1 MKLSDFNVKDN
12 RETALEC
19 LNGLKAKR
27 ADNYNDWIN
36 VGIAL
41 KNAGATCDDWDQWSR
56 NSSKYQE
63 GMCREKW
70 DTFNGDGK
78 LTVASLVHWYKEDTG
93 QCFQRKKEAK
103 KATPQAQSSMEFKD
117 FIRLGRGDLPDFPID
132 ALPEPLRTLSI
143 EIANSLQVP
152 VDLPGLL
159 ALAAVSL
166 FAAGQYEVTP
176 KLDWVEPL
184 NLYIA
189 CILPAAK
196 KKSQVFKI
204 ISESIL
210 QIERELVQDRRELV
224 ERNRSDYAILEMK
237 KKDLEKKNVKNSNSR
252 LELNELLREMANFRH
267 LYETTL
273 LASDVTPEAVSKL
286 LCQNNAKLGIFSSEG
301 GIFST
306 FAGRYQDNKPVNDVF
321 LKAHIGDTIR
331 VNRVGRPSEHIEKP
345 AITMALTIQPTI
357 LEHLGHK
364 RLLED
369 SGMLG
374 RFLYSMPICDQKVIF
389 ETTPISNE
397 IKSAYTQLLH
407 TLHKNDNLRIL
418 RMPLTDSAVNLFEPF
433 YLEIHKR
440 MQDGDLLNIPSWAGK
455 LCGHTLRIAALF
467 ELVEQAFNGTLDDSI
482 TVSEKNTQGAIE
494 LSRYLIPHAKRTFQQ
509 MGQDVVLSIAE
520 KIVMWILRMHKTS
533 FTQREVFEAVKGL
546 SAISTVM
553 DIAEPLELLKEYGY
567 IKSAEPSAGVG
578 RKSIKFDVNPEV
590 FEK

>member
-1 MKLSDFNVKDN
+1 MKLSDFNVKDDC
-12 RETALEC
+12 ETALEC
-19 LNGLKAKR
+19 LNGLKRQR
-27 ADNYNDWIN
+27 ADNYDDWVN

-41 KNAGATCDDWDQWSR
+41 KNAGASCDDWDRWSR
-56 NSSKYQE
+56 SSGKYQE
-63 GMCREKW
+63 GLCREKW
-70 DTFNGDGK
+70 DTFNGDGS
-78 LTVASLVHWYKEDTG
+78 LTVASLIHWYEMDAGKK
-93 QCFQRKKEAK
+93 FRRKKGDK
-103 KATPQAQSSMEFKD
+103 QGTSKPQTPLEFKE
-117 FIRLGRGDLPDFPID
+117 FIPLGRIELPDFPID
-132 ALPEPLRTLSI
+132 AFPEPLRTLSV

-152 VDLPGLL
+152 IDLPAMLT
-159 ALAAVSL
+159 LAAVSL
-166 FAAGQYEVTP
+166 FSAGRYEVTP
-176 KLDWVEPL
+176 KSDWSEPV

-204 ISESIL
+204 ISEPIM

-237 KKDLEKKNVKNSNSR
+237 KKDLEKKTVKNSNSR
-252 LELNELLREMANFRH
+252 MDLNEVLRQMANFRH
-267 LYETTL
+267 LYEPTL

-286 LCQNNAKLGIFSSEG
+286 LCQNDAKLGIFSSEG
-301 GIFST
+301 GIFAT

-357 LEHLGHK
+357 IEHLGHR

-374 RFLYSMPICDQKVIF
+374 RFLYSMPVCDQNAAF

-397 IKSAYTQLLH
+397 MKLTYGQLLH

-418 RMPLTDSAVNLFEPF
+418 RMPLADSAVKIFEPY

-440 MQDGDLLNIPSWAGK
+440 MQDGDLVNIPSWAGK

-467 ELVEQAFNGTLDDSI
+467 ELTERATTGMLNDTITICDRNVE
-482 TVSEKNTQGAIE
+482 GAIE

-520 KIVMWILRMHKTS
+520 KIVQWILRTNRAC

-546 SAISTVM
+546 SAISTVL

-567 IKSAEPSAGVG
+567 IKSAEPSNGVG